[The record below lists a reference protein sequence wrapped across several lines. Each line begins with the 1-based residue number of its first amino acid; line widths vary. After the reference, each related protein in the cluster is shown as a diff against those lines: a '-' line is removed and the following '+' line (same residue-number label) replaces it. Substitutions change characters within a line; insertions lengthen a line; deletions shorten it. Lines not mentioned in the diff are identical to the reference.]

1 MMVTSLSTF
10 IGNKN
15 GGGGAIEFHG
25 LDQFQRNNP
34 STFKGTY
41 NLEGVQSWIRKNEK
55 IF

>member
-1 MMVTSLSTF
+1 MVTSLSTF

-41 NLEGVQSWIRKNEK
+41 NLEVLAQGQVYSTQY
-55 IF
+55 